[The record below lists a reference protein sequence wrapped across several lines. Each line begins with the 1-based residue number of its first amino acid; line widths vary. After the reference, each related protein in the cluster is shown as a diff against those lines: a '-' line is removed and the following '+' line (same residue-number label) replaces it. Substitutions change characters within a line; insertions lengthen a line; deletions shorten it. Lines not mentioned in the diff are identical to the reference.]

1 MYIAIKNDDIY
12 KGTSLYELIEEIF
25 DIEVTDSG
33 FVIVDGKP
41 DLISYSIKDYNKA
54 EMLTD
59 FMAHRANQLLKRQ
72 GYKLYKEIEL

>member
-12 KGTSLYELIEEIF
+12 EGTSLYEIIEEIF

-41 DLISYSIKDYNKA
+41 DSISYSIKDYNKA
-54 EMLTD
+54 EMLAD

>member
-12 KGTSLYELIEEIF
+12 KGTSLHEIIKDIF
-25 DIEVTDSG
+25 DIDITDSG
-33 FVIVDGKP
+33 FILIDGKP
-41 DLISYSIKDYNKA
+41 DSISYSIKDYNKA

-59 FMAHRANQLLKRQ
+59 FMTHRANQLLKRQ